1 MRKAI
6 IGLLQTFFDMLKEAH
21 EGRYTNEAYQLLLP
35 SASVIQPLTRSYLA
49 NKGKELGLQVK
60 VVDVIVVELTHVNEK
75 YMLPRSCYKGA
86 LQAQWPGHRGPL
98 HGHHQSQ
105 G

>member
-1 MRKAI
+1 MEICGPA
-6 IGLLQTFFDMLKEAH
+6 
-21 EGRYTNEAYQLLLP
+21 EAYQLLLP

-60 VVDVIVVELTHVNEK
+60 VGDVIVVELTHENEK
-75 YMLPRSCYKGA
+75 YRSCYKGA